1 MSAKARGVGL
11 GFRAELSKELFAR
24 PKEQDPIAWVEIHPE
39 NYIGRG
45 GHFARH
51 LEQALDRW
59 PVLTHGL
66 TSCVGAVE
74 RFDPQYLAQVKALLR
89 KTGGSFHSEHLCF
102 GVSPGA
108 LPLYSHD
115 LLPLPFTEEAIA
127 TSVARIAE
135 LRDALE
141 IEIAIENTS
150 YYAHPGGTAG
160 MREIDFLLEVLER
173 SNAKLLFDVNNVF
186 VNSVNHGFD
195 PVPFLDAI
203 PVERVVQL
211 HVAGHLTRSD
221 GVIIDTH
228 GEPVRSEVMAL
239 VERTLRRI
247 GPDVP
252 VLLERDGNFPP
263 LAELDAE
270 LAQLEALRAAS

>member
-1 MSAKARGVGL
+1 MTAKARGVGL

-24 PKEQDPIAWVEIHPE
+24 SKADDPIAWVEIHPE

-51 LEQALDRW
+51 LEQALERW

-66 TSCVGAVE
+66 TSCVGSVE
-74 RFDPQYLAQVKALLR
+74 RFDPVYLAQVKSLLR
-89 KTGGSFHSEHLCF
+89 KTGGAFHSEHLCF
-102 GVSPGA
+102 GATPGA
-108 LPLYSHD
+108 PALYSHD
-115 LLPLPFTEEAIA
+115 LLPLPFTEESIT
-127 TSVARIAE
+127 TSIARIGE

-141 IEIAIENTS
+141 IDIAIENTS
-150 YYAHPGGTAG
+150 YYAHPGGMPA

-173 SNAKLLFDVNNVF
+173 SDAKLLLDVNNIF
-186 VNSVNHGFD
+186 VNSVNHAFD
-195 PVPFLDAI
+195 PIPFLDAI
-203 PVERVVQL
+203 PIERVVQL
-211 HVAGHLTRSD
+211 HVAGHLVRTD

-228 GEPVRSEVMAL
+228 GEPVRSEVMDL
-239 VERTLRRI
+239 VAHTLRRI

-270 LAQLEALRAAS
+270 LAALESLRAAT